1 MKYAEINKKFTE
13 KVAEYLSMGY
23 IVNTRTMAGRVCSG
37 SKVDLTDGKEIIRIV
52 LDRTNRNSK
61 DAIILTVG
69 RAPNDVYPNIPDNTG
84 AIWYNR
90 LETIEQYTWYR
101 HDYRKDWF
109 VTEGEE
115 EAICAI
121 HAERV
126 RNAQTYKIKVFGEAA
141 KKVVLSFIRR
151 QPRHKTIKLSDIE
164 SVHKVTHLLDSNNPI
179 NRYEVRVKGKLFVLA

>member
-23 IVNTRTMAGRVCSG
+23 IINTRTMSG
-37 SKVDLTDGKEIIRIV
+37 TQGELAKVDLTDGTEIVRIV
-52 LDRTNRNSK
+52 LERNHRDSK
-61 DAIILTVG
+61 DVVILTVG
-69 RAPNDVYPNIPDNTG
+69 KAKDNVLPNNPDNMGT
-84 AIWYNR
+84 IWNGR

-126 RNAQTYKIKVFGEAA
+126 RNVQTYKIKVFGEAA

-164 SVHKVTHLLDSNNPI
+164 SVHKVTHLLDSSPI